1 MGPQSR
7 MELLPVDDLEVRAA
21 PLSKAFSQALDQVQL
36 AGELEAIDGML
47 TGFKDLD
54 VLLGGLRAP
63 ELMTICGRSS
73 METSALV
80 MGMTTQVAAVRE
92 QSVLHISTDT
102 SRTEFGLRMLAS
114 ATPIPMSQL
123 MAGRIQTSDWGRIG
137 ATVTRITRTPIFIYN
152 NPFLTTDDIRSQL
165 EFIGSEN
172 YMSLLVVDGLERI
185 IHDQGDSLGI
195 QGLSRSL
202 FQLKRLA
209 LEYRVAIVASLAYD
223 EEAPGDGSPG
233 RFGISGFES
242 VERFSDV
249 VALLGTSAVERPPQS
264 TRAREVEMSI
274 VKNRN
279 GALGRLT
286 LDFTPSECR
295 MVSKLKVDS

>member
-1 MGPQSR
+1 

-21 PLSKAFSQALDQVQL
+21 PLSKVFNQALDQVQL
-36 AGELEAIDGML
+36 TGEREQAIDGML

-63 ELMTICGRSS
+63 ELLTICGRSS
-73 METSALV
+73 MESSALV
-80 MGMTTQVAAVRE
+80 MGMTAQVAAVRE
-92 QSVLHISTDT
+92 QTVLHISTDT

-137 ATVTRITRTPIFIYN
+137 TAVTLITRTPIFIYN
-152 NPFLTTDDIRSQL
+152 NPFLTIDDIRSQL
-165 EFIGSEN
+165 EFIGSDN
-172 YMSLLVVDGLERI
+172 YMSLLVVDGLERV
-185 IHDQGDSLGI
+185 IHDQGASVGI

-209 LEYRVAIVASLAYD
+209 LEYRVAIIASLAYD
-223 EEAPGDGSPG
+223 EEAVSDGPSG
-233 RFGISGFES
+233 RFGTPGFES

-249 VALLGTSAVERPPQS
+249 VALLGTSAIERPPQS
-264 TRAREVEMSI
+264 TRTREVETNI

-279 GALGRLT
+279 GALGRLW
-286 LDFTPSECR
+286 LDFTPGECR
-295 MVSKLKVDS
+295 MDSILKVDS